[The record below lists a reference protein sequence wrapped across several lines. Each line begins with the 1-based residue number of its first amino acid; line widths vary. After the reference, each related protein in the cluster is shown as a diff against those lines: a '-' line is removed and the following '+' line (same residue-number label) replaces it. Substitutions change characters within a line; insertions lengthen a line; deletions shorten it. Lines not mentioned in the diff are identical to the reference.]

1 MGFNSESL
9 PSPYYRVAIKAI
21 VFNEANK
28 ILVVQN
34 EDGDWEIP
42 GGGWEHSESFRDC
55 LEREI
60 DEELGAHVE
69 TASGI
74 AITYQGINPRGYVA
88 LRLVT
93 VVTLEGSDFSYG
105 DGMLAAQF
113 VGPAELDA
121 LPMVADDTPIKA
133 LSAEIWRLSPSA
145 Q

>member
-9 PSPYYRVAIKAI
+9 PSPYYRVAIKAL
-21 VFNEANK
+21 VFNESNQ

-34 EDGDWEIP
+34 DDGNWEIP

-60 DEELGAHVE
+60 DEELGAHVA
-69 TASGI
+69 TASGV
-74 AITYQGINPRGYVA
+74 AMTYQGINPNGYVA

-93 VVTLEGSDFSYG
+93 VVTLENSDFRHG
-105 DGMLAAQF
+105 EGMLATQF

-121 LPMVADDTPIKA
+121 LLMVADDTPIKA
-133 LSAEIWRLSPSA
+133 LTAEIWRLSPFA
-145 Q
+145 E